1 MLQEIFCLR
10 LKRREK
16 ILISLLLFFSFIGF
30 FVVAIYHLLCKDW
43 LAVSQY

>member
-16 ILISLLLFFSFIGF
+16 ILISLLFFSFIGF